1 MKFRDF
7 LTSQH
12 AFDEQETHL
21 VFKFRVLNYFM
32 MIGVVFGF
40 LIGFLGYQGIMKI
53 GQIQPIADFIFAI
66 FNIFLIWCLRQ
77 NKNLFIL
84 VARLFVVSTL
94 VLFIVALL
102 SVETDEARIV
112 WFYITVYAA
121 YMLLGVTSGAI
132 FTLISVISIAALNTI
147 YQLQFTETAISTF
160 LFALIVLS
168 LLARAH
174 ARHIEGYENKLR
186 EQNVMLGKNIQ
197 EMDQALVTA
206 QSASQIKSL
215 FLANMSHEIRTPMNG
230 VLSMV
235 QVMENTHLDEQQQS
249 YLQSIKRSGDTLL
262 VLIDDLLDL
271 SKIESGTFEL
281 KPHVFNSWEIIE
293 DIINQAEPLFDEQST
308 NFSTDII
315 DTLPAHMNADAV
327 RLKQVVVNLITNAAK
342 FTPDGDVKLTIN
354 GYPDADQFYLIIE
367 VEDTGVGI
375 PADKQEGI
383 FAAFQQLS
391 TNRIANKGV
400 GLGLPICKKIIEK
413 MNGGI
418 SVHSEEGKGSCFKV
432 EVKLPVVH
440 IEPEQEKEPASKLH
454 DALRVLVFED
464 DKISRLAVTAL
475 LNGHGHKVTSV
486 ENGQEGID
494 VLQQN
499 NFDVLLM
506 DIHMPVMNGVD
517 ATRYIKKHALSK
529 APVIGMTASV
539 MNDEKESY
547 FDAGIDA
554 LVEKPINFD
563 ALMKIISNKLSV

>member
-1 MKFRDF
+1 MKFKDF
-7 LTSQH
+7 LTSRH
-12 AFDEQETHL
+12 VFNEQETDL

-32 MIGVVFGF
+32 VIAVIFGF
-40 LIGFLGYQGIMKI
+40 LIGFLGYQGLMKI
-53 GQIQPIADFIFAI
+53 GQIQPAADFVFAI
-66 FNIFLIWCLRQ
+66 FNIVLIWCLRL
-77 NKNLFIL
+77 NKDLFVLI
-84 VARLFVVSTL
+84 ARLFVTSTL

-121 YMLLGVTSGAI
+121 YMLLGVNSGI
-132 FTLISVISIAALNTI
+132 VFTVISVISIATLNAI
-147 YQLQFTETAISTF
+147 YQLQFSETAISTF

-186 EQNVMLGKNIQ
+186 EQNVLLGENIK

-230 VLSMV
+230 VLSMA
-235 QVMENTHLDEQQQS
+235 QVLENTPLDEQQQG

-293 DIINQAEPLFDEQST
+293 DIINQAESLFDDQST
-308 NFSTDII
+308 NFSTDIV
-315 DTLPAHMNADAV
+315 DNLPAYMSADAI

-342 FTPDGDVKLTIN
+342 FTPAGDVTLKID
-354 GYPDADQFYLIIE
+354 GYPDADQFYLVIE
-367 VEDTGVGI
+367 VEDSGIGI
-375 PADKQEGI
+375 PEEKLDSI

-400 GLGLPICKKIIEK
+400 GLGLAICKKIIEK
-413 MNGGI
+413 MNGTI
-418 SVHSEEGKGSCFKV
+418 SVRSEEGKGSCFKI
-432 EVKLPVVH
+432 ELKLPV
-440 IEPEQEKEPASKLH
+440 INIDPEQEKTPVMKIH

-464 DKISRLAVTAL
+464 DKISRMAVTAL
-475 LNGHGHKVTSV
+475 LTGHGHKVVAV

-494 VLQQN
+494 VLQQQV
-499 NFDVLLM
+499 FDVLLM
-506 DIHMPVMNGVD
+506 DIHMPIMNGVD
-517 ATRYIKKHALSK
+517 ATRYIKKHGLTK

-547 FDAGIDA
+547 FDAGLDA

-563 ALMKIISNKLSV
+563 ALMEIISKKLSA